1 MTERSKETETPQ
13 QDDPRRYSFFQ
24 TIRAVAWG
32 MLGIRK
38 GKGHSED
45 FNRLSPG
52 HLILAG
58 LLATLVFVLALIAAA
73 RWFIGYFTT

>member
-1 MTERSKETETPQ
+1 MTERSKKTETPQ
-13 QDDPRRYSFFQ
+13 KDEPRHYSFLQ

-45 FNRLSPG
+45 FSRLNPL

-58 LLATLVFVLALIAAA
+58 LLATAVFVIVLIAAA
-73 RWFIGYFTT
+73 RWFIGYFTL